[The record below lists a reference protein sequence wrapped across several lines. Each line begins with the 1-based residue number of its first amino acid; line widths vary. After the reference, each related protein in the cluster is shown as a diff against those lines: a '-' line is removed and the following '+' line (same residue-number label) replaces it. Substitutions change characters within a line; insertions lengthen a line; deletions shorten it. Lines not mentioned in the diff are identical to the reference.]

1 MLAVLNMRRRR
12 GYKRSIGR
20 CQSYFW
26 LLLISLPIMTGCRP
40 SDTESKTNSPES
52 GNTETSP
59 ALSTNSTAAG
69 NDSSQMPIAGSPKP
83 NNTAAESI
91 YKDVAQQAGI
101 QSVYRNGQEAGE
113 ASIVESLGG
122 GVAVLDV
129 NNDGFPDFFFPGGGE
144 IAPNKLSPLPGKM
157 FLNLDGT
164 EFIDI
169 SQLSSTNATVHYSHG
184 ASASDFDNDGF
195 TDLLVTGYGGLVLWH
210 NQGDGTFQRCD
221 TEAGLSDSLW
231 SSSAAWGDI
240 TGDGL
245 VDLYVAHYVNWS
257 WDNHPLCR
265 GPNPGQRDVCSP
277 GDFKGLDDTLYVNRG
292 DGTFEDAS
300 KALGL
305 VSGGKGLG
313 VVMHDLNQ
321 DGTLDI
327 YIANDTEPN
336 FCYLNRD
343 GKLQEQ
349 AHRMGI
355 AIDDEGIPNGSMG
368 VDMCDYNRDGRP
380 DLWAANYER
389 ESFALYRN
397 EGNGFFLHVSR
408 SSGITALGG
417 LFVGFG
423 TSFVDINGD
432 GWEDI
437 LVSNG
442 HVIKYPIHAT
452 RRQRPLMLI
461 NRNGKFVRQRFTDD
475 DFFSQEREG
484 RGLALTDFNRDGYPD
499 VAIAHL
505 NEPAAL
511 LQHHSKLYENFLVL
525 KLVGTTSSRD
535 PIGAK
540 ATLVTDSQPIVR
552 FRKGGGSYL
561 SSSEASLFFAWPKFT
576 TIKELKIRWPSGIE
590 QSIAASDLSD
600 WMTVVEPT
608 DSSPVDTTNDEESAL

>member
-1 MLAVLNMRRRR
+1 M
-12 GYKRSIGR
+12 I
-20 CQSYFW
+20 
-26 LLLISLPIMTGCRP
+26 GCRP
-40 SDTESKTNSPES
+40 SDTESKTSSAEL
-52 GNTETSP
+52 GNTESSSDLPTK
-59 ALSTNSTAAG
+59 STAAG
-69 NDSSQMPIAGSPKP
+69 NGSSQSPVTGSPKP
-83 NNTAAESI
+83 NNTATESI

-144 IAPNKLSPLPGKM
+144 IAPNKLSALPGKI

-164 EFIDI
+164 KFIDI
-169 SQLSSTNATVHYSHG
+169 SEPSSTNAAVHYSHG

-231 SSSAAWGDI
+231 SSSAAWGDV

-257 WDNHPLCR
+257 WENHPLCR

-355 AIDDEGIPNGSMG
+355 AIDDEGIANGSMG

-389 ESFALYRN
+389 VSFALYRN

-408 SSGITALGG
+408 ASGITALGG

-461 NRNGKFVRQRFTDD
+461 NRNGKFIRQRFADD

-511 LQHHSKLYENFLVL
+511 LQHQSKLYENFLVL

-535 PIGAK
+535 PIGAT

-561 SSSEASLFFAWPKFT
+561 SSSEASLFFAWPKST

-590 QSIAASDLSD
+590 QSISAPNLSD

-608 DSSPVDTTNDEESAL
+608 NILPGDKTIDEESAL